1 MNPDSREEE
10 NYLYQFGS
18 FCLDPVRRTL
28 TRDGERIPLPGKA
41 FDTLLLLLQHSDHI
55 LTKDQLMKLVWPD
68 SFVEDNNLTQ
78 HISRLR
84 HALGG
89 TSNGQAYIETVPRQG
104 YRFVE
109 PVTVLPYEEPDLP
122 VTRRNGTH
130 VIIRDEKEQEAAAP
144 ADIAKTR
151 TRRRGLF
158 GAAGVALL
166 GAGMAIVV
174 LAGWRTRATTG
185 LAQPSDT
192 VVILPF
198 RNLHPN
204 PDSDFLGV
212 ALVRVAREQLS
223 YSSQVVQPPSIGLVN
238 YRVTEPS
245 PGVPTQEARRQVS
258 VSGYYEKSGQTV
270 SMWVDIVAEPG
281 HMSLWHGTVV
291 GGADSLMS
299 LQDSLADQIG
309 AALRVPVRHISP
321 QPRVGTAVP
330 ANPAAYE
337 YILRGAGALAS
348 GDFRKGIEWHQK
360 AIGADPE
367 SGPALAYLAGD
378 YVDYCYRQSAYPHAA
393 ACEPSYLEK
402 ALALYRQA
410 LDKDAASPAQLSL
423 NGLYLMELG
432 RLDEAVALLRHAV
445 QLNPNWADAHLWL
458 SQAYRYGGMLQESR
472 SEEELAS
479 RLNPETRENTT
490 ANVYLYL
497 GEYDKFLETMP
508 REASDARNFFY
519 RGLAQYYKGSL
530 SEAEQNFRRAYEM
543 DPAHPHARYSHA
555 LLRALAAENDDGIRE
570 LRIFEQSYQ
579 ADGEMLYKA
588 AQAYAILG
596 DKRSAVRLLRQ
607 SIEHNFYCYPYFLRD
622 PLLEPSR
629 DDPEYSGVMELARL
643 RHEAFRRKF
652 F

>member
-1 MNPDSREEE
+1 MNPGSGEQE
-10 NYLYQFGS
+10 NYFYQFGP
-18 FCLDPVRRTL
+18 FCLDPVRRIL
-28 TRDGERIPLPGKA
+28 MRDGERIPLPGKA
-41 FDTLLLLLQHSDHI
+41 FDTLLLLVHHSGHI
-55 LTKDQLMKLVWPD
+55 LTKDQLMKRVWPD
-68 SFVEDNNLTQ
+68 SFVEDNNLNQ

-89 TSNGQAYIETVPRQG
+89 TSNGQAYIETVPRLG

-109 PVTVLPYEEPDLP
+109 RVTVLSGEEPDLL

-130 VIIRDEKEQEAAAP
+130 VIISDEEEQQAAPP
-144 ADIAKTR
+144 ADIATTR

-174 LAGWRTRATTG
+174 LAGWRTRAAPG

-198 RNLHPN
+198 RNLYPD

-223 YSSQVVQPPSIGLVN
+223 YTSQVVQPPSIGLVN
-238 YRVTEPS
+238 YRVTDPS
-245 PGVPTQEARRQVS
+245 PGVTTQEARRQVS

-270 SMWVDIVAEPG
+270 NMWVDIVAEPG
-281 HMSLWHGTVV
+281 HISLWHGTLV

-309 AALRVPVRHISP
+309 AALRVQVRHISP
-321 QPRVGTAVP
+321 QPRASAAVP
-330 ANPAAYE
+330 ANTVAYE
-337 YILRGAGALAS
+337 YFLRGTGALTN
-348 GDFRKGIEWHQK
+348 GDFHKAIEWHQK
-360 AIGADPE
+360 AVSADPE
-367 SGPALAYLAGD
+367 FGRALAYLAGD
-378 YVDYCYRQSAYPHAA
+378 YVDYCYQQSAYPHPA

-410 LDKDAASPAQLSL
+410 VDKDAASPAQLSL

-432 RLDEAVALLRHAV
+432 RLDDAVALLRRAV

-458 SQAYRYGGMLQESR
+458 SQAYRYGGMLRESR
-472 SEEELAS
+472 SEEELAW

-508 REASDARNFFY
+508 REASGARNFFY
-519 RGLAQYYKGSL
+519 RGLARYYKGNL
-530 SEAEQNFRRAYEM
+530 SEAEQDFRRAYEM

-555 LLRALAAENDDGIRE
+555 WLRALAAENDDGIRE

-579 ADGEMLYKA
+579 ADGEMLYKT

-596 DKRSAVRLLRQ
+596 DKSAAVRLLRQ

-622 PLLEPSR
+622 PLLETAR
-629 DDPEYSGVMELARL
+629 NDPGYSEVMELARL
-643 RHEAFRRKF
+643 RHEAFRQKF